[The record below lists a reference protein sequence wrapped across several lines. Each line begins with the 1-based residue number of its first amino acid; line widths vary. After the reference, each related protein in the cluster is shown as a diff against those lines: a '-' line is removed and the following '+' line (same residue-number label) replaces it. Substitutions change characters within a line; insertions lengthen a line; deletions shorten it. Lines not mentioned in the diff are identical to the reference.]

1 MLVEVCA
8 NSLESARV
16 AEAAGADRIELCC
29 ELAVGGV
36 TPSFGMLGVVRD
48 AISIPIHVL
57 IRPRSGNFS
66 YTDGEFDAMQRD
78 IAHCRKLGMNGIVSG
93 CLRPD
98 GTVDT
103 TRTGYLMREAAWGRF
118 TFHRAFDRCPD
129 AEKAL
134 QELDSLGVS
143 TILSSGQHTTAEAGL
158 PLLERLQAR
167 ARHCSFMPGGGIGP
181 DNVLLFEG
189 KGFEAVHLSGISK
202 SDAGET
208 YFGPPMNSAQLLREE
223 KPLTSDQERIAEVL
237 RKLRTQKP

>member
-36 TPSFGMLGVVRD
+36 TPSLGMLAVVRD

-57 IRPRSGNFS
+57 IRPRSGDFI

-78 IAHCRKLGMNGIVSG
+78 IAHCGKLGMNGIVSG
-93 CLRPD
+93 CLLSD

-103 TRTGYLMREAAWGRF
+103 SRTRLLIQEAAWGRF

-129 AEKAL
+129 AVNAL
-134 QELDSLGVS
+134 RELDSLGVS
-143 TILSSGQHTTAEAGL
+143 TILSSGQQTTAEAGL

-167 ARHCSFMPGGGIGP
+167 AGHCSFMPGGGIGP
-181 DNVLLFEG
+181 DNVALFEG
-189 KGFEAVHLSGISK
+189 KGFEAIHLSGISV
-202 SDAGET
+202 SEEGET
-208 YFGPPMNSAQLLREE
+208 YFGPAMNSSKLLREG
-223 KPLTSDQERIAEVL
+223 KPLSSNQERIAEVL